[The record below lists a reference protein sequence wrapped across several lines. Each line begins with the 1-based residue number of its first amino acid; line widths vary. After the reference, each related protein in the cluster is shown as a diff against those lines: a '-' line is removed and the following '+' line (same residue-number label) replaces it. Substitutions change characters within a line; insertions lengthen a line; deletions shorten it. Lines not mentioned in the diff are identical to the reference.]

1 MCRWMDRQI
10 DVLSMC
16 VYTYICIYVV
26 HTYRCLYKKYTYAAA
41 TTSRRRLRCD
51 TGDPCTIQIVV
62 LCDTR
67 TSVPYVCVCV
77 C

>member
-1 MCRWMDRQI
+1 MF
-10 DVLSMC
+10 
-16 VYTYICIYVV
+16 VYMQYIHTGICI
-26 HTYRCLYKKYTYAAA
+26 HKYTYAAA
-41 TTSRRRLRCD
+41 ATSRRRLRCD

-67 TSVPYVCVCV
+67 TSAPYVCVCV